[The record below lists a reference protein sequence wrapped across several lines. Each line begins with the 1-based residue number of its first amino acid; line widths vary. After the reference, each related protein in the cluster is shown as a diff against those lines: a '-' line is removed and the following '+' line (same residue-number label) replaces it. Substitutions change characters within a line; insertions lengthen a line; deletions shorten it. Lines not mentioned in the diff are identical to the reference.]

1 MADKTIL
8 AIPGRK
14 VPVPRAF
21 KRTLQ
26 ITVAVALTAAAVFVL
41 MAGNGLL
48 QAKGTLQKVIP
59 VWLAFVSRSDILATM
74 ILTAIVTVF
83 FIYWQRDT
91 ERR

>member
-8 AIPGRK
+8 AVPGRK
-14 VPVPRAF
+14 ISVPRPL
-21 KRTLQ
+21 KRTIQ
-26 ITVAVALTAAAVFVL
+26 VAIAVGLTASAIFVL

-48 QAKGTLQKVIP
+48 QAKTTLVKIIP
-59 VWLAFVSRSDILATM
+59 QWLALVGRSDILATM

-83 FIYWQRDT
+83 FVYWQRDS